1 LTGEVR
7 QFQPV
12 EKKEGL
18 KKQMG
23 KVKRVLLGAF
33 LLALLG
39 VCACGTKDTEEAKSG
54 EMQSEYTPTPKL
66 SSSEKK
72 EYYET
77 AEKKYS
83 EGDLLRA
90 LELYLKLG
98 KYKDAK
104 EKVAECED
112 VVYSDAKK
120 LYKAEDYEEAM
131 EAFIILGGYEDSR
144 EYVEKCQDN
153 IDYHEALLKF
163 EKAEQSKKPTD
174 YKSTRELFL
183 KLGDFEDSVY
193 YADESGY
200 RCAVLYMNDGRLE
213 DAYNAFKEVGDYED
227 SEKLGKDCY
236 QRFNYEY
243 AVAKLQA
250 GKDSEAVEYFKK
262 IPGYKDSDRQ
272 IDRITNENGGNE
284 TYAEATEVKVN
295 QNYQMQISSTDD
307 IDWYKIELEKEAIL
321 KFELK
326 NDKKNVSLFL
336 SKDGSKSSELLKA
349 STDASVATKA
359 YQLPEGTYYLRAQS
373 VKKSDQIP
381 GEYSF
386 SITEVSGDYSFI
398 EIESN
403 DELDNATQIKCGINC
418 EGNLE
423 NESSERSGD
432 WYIFELEKDCV
443 VSITGTMG
451 ANTNALSCVMGI
463 YRNPTWYSPS
473 WGSSYWDGN
482 VMDVTVG
489 VGSMATSDLISF
501 KAGTYYVH
509 VYSGNGEY
517 AFTVNAEVTD
527 TKKLGREIE
536 YNNNPTAANEI
547 EIGKEYSGELKNETF
562 EHSLLGDWFVFELDK
577 DSVVSITGTLKHR
590 GDASS
595 CKMGIYQN
603 PTWYTSHYYYVS
615 SKWQGNV
622 VGMTVGVGSTAT
634 SDLIPFK
641 AGTYYVYVYSGNGE
655 YTFTVNSEANK

>member
-1 LTGEVR
+1 MTGEVR
-7 QFQPV
+7 SFQPV

-18 KKQMG
+18 NKQMG
-23 KVKRVLLGAF
+23 KIKKVLLGAF

-104 EKVAECED
+104 EKVTECED

-163 EKAEQSKKPTD
+163 EKAEQSKRPTD

-193 YADESGY
+193 YANESGY
-200 RCAVLYMNDGRLE
+200 RCAALYMNDGRLE

-236 QRFNYEY
+236 ERFNYEY

-295 QNYQMQISSTDD
+295 QNQNYQMQISSADD

-326 NDKKNVSLFL
+326 NDKKNVSLSL
-336 SKDGSKSSELLKA
+336 SKDGNKSSELLNTSA
-349 STDASVATKA
+349 DVSVATNA
-359 YQLPEGTYYLRAQS
+359 YKVPEGTYYLRAQA
-373 VKKSDQIP
+373 VKNSDQLP
-381 GEYSF
+381 GDYSF
-386 SITEVSGDYSFI
+386 SVSEVSGDYSFI

-403 DELDNATQIKCGINC
+403 DALENATRIKYGINC

-432 WYIFELEKDCV
+432 WYIFELEQDCV
-443 VSITGTMG
+443 VSITGTMESN
-451 ANTNALSCVMGI
+451 ANALSCVMGI
-463 YRNPTWYSPS
+463 YQNPTYYD
-473 WGSSYWDGN
+473 GYRAQYWEGK

-489 VGSMATSDLISF
+489 VGLTATSDLKSLS
-501 KAGTYYVH
+501 AGTYYVH
-509 VYSGNGEY
+509 VYSGDGEY
-517 AFTVNAEVTD
+517 AFTVN
-527 TKKLGREIE
+527 
-536 YNNNPTAANEI
+536 
-547 EIGKEYSGELKNETF
+547 
-562 EHSLLGDWFVFELDK
+562 
-577 DSVVSITGTLKHR
+577 
-590 GDASS
+590 
-595 CKMGIYQN
+595 
-603 PTWYTSHYYYVS
+603 
-615 SKWQGNV
+615 SK
-622 VGMTVGVGSTAT
+622 
-634 SDLIPFK
+634 
-641 AGTYYVYVYSGNGE
+641 
-655 YTFTVNSEANK
+655 ANK